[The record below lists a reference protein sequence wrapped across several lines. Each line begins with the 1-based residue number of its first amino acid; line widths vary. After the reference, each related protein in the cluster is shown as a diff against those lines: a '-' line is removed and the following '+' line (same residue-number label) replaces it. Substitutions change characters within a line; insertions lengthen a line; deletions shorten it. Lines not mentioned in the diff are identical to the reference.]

1 MVALA
6 LRLRQSLPAL
16 TAQGA
21 RDKDGRRRGCLVNG
35 LNLAVVGLSFWPAAL
50 ACQRAAGDSAE
61 RALAEVAAAAEA
73 CGHPPTQ
80 AYVLAHLCR
89 EYYRVVCDPAR
100 GADAAARAEAL
111 AAAHGLDH
119 CGRCAA
125 VCASRRAVAP
135 RLPGGASVG
144 FEVRALDSRAPRI
157 SGDWKGVDRSRARR
171 SAETPLWPRGSLTQP
186 MPGLASAAS

>member
-1 MVALA
+1 M
-6 LRLRQSLPAL
+6 
-16 TAQGA
+16 
-21 RDKDGRRRGCLVNG
+21 NG

-50 ACQRAAGDSAE
+50 ACQRAAGDAAE

-119 CGRCAA
+119 CGRCA
-125 VCASRRAVAP
+125 RRVAP
-135 RLPGGASVG
+135 RC
-144 FEVRALDSRAPRI
+144 RAAAPR
-157 SGDWKGVDRSRARR
+157 RR
-171 SAETPLWPRGSLTQP
+171 VRGIRGQG
-186 MPGLASAAS
+186 PGLSGAPDIGGLEGGRSLPRTALR